1 MPLPRL
7 TEVETALLKALA
19 TLGGKAP
26 ANQVYPEVTK
36 LFPEM
41 TPEQL
46 AEVLPSGGN
55 RWTNRIQW
63 VRLRLVKKGEM
74 SSPAHGVWAITEK
87 GRARIGRKPA
97 KDTPRLP
104 LDISLV
110 DIYEDYEATLRA
122 KLLDRLNQMK
132 PSDFEQFARKLLRAY
147 GFVEVEVTGVSGD
160 GGIDGYGK
168 LRLGLASMNVAFQCK
183 RWQANV
189 GRPEVDKFRG
199 AIQGEFEQ
207 GVFFATSDFTP
218 QAREASLKK
227 GAVPVILLN
236 GESIVSLMID
246 KGVGVSRTP
255 LYVYEERPTN
265 WRAKVRS
272 SFQSP

>member
-7 TEVETALLKALA
+7 SDIEVALLNALVP
-19 TLGGKAP
+19 LGGKAP

-36 LFPEM
+36 HFPAM

-46 AEVLPSGGN
+46 VEVLPSGGN
-55 RWTNRIQW
+55 RWSNRIQW

-87 GRARIGRKPA
+87 GRARIGPKGTKETLEPA
-97 KDTPRLP
+97 PSDT
-104 LDISLV
+104 SLV
-110 DIYEDYEATLRA
+110 DLYEDYEATFRA
-122 KLLDRLNQMK
+122 KLLDRLHQMK

-147 GFVEVEVTGVSGD
+147 GFVEVEVTGVSSD
-160 GGIDGYGK
+160 GGIDGYGR

-183 RWQANV
+183 RWQTNV

-199 AIQGEFEQ
+199 AIQGEYEQ

-227 GAVPVILLN
+227 GAVPIILLN
-236 GESIVSLMID
+236 GESVVSLMID
-246 KGVGVSRTP
+246 KGLGVSRTP
-255 LYVYEERPTN
+255 LYIYEERPDEL
-265 WRAKVRS
+265 VGEGEE
-272 SFQSP
+272 